1 MSTKNDLLN
10 GVFWTALS
18 KYSGFI
24 FQIIITAVLARL
36 ITPED
41 FGVIAIAL
49 IFITFF
55 NLLSDFGIGPAII
68 QVKNL
73 DDIEINSIFSF
84 TIWGGVLLAIVF
96 FFLSFPISSVYDSDD
111 LKVVLQILTID
122 IVFVTW
128 NIVPNAIILKE
139 KKFKLISLRTLFL
152 QIVSGILSIV
162 AAYHGAGI
170 YALVLSPVITAIGI
184 FIINYYYV
192 NVKYIRSFNKTSI
205 SKLYKFSIY
214 QLLFN
219 LSNYFFRNLDKIL
232 IGKYLCMK
240 DLGYYDKSY
249 HLMLMPMNYTS
260 SIFNQVL
267 HPILSDLQKDYHQ
280 LAIKYNKIVQSLAII
295 SFPIGTFLFFA
306 SEDVI
311 MVLYGS
317 QWRPAISVF
326 HILSLSIP
334 LQLILTT
341 IGSIYQAAGDTKRL
355 FYTGLVSSVITI
367 IGFLVALSVYGN
379 INAVAWSW
387 NITLLFSFV
396 INYFTLYRMTLH
408 ENFWTFVKTLKI
420 PLILSSFCSAL
431 LIPYSLL
438 IPSNLFLLNMV
449 LKAIIVLIVTIIVLL
464 QFHIVDFKNPRFKYS
479 FKKKS

>member
-1 MSTKNDLLN
+1 M
-10 GVFWTALS
+10 FFYLS
-18 KYSGFI
+18 Y
-24 FQIIITAVLARL
+24 
-36 ITPED
+36 
-41 FGVIAIAL
+41 
-49 IFITFF
+49 
-55 NLLSDFGIGPAII
+55 
-68 QVKNL
+68 
-73 DDIEINSIFSF
+73 
-84 TIWGGVLLAIVF
+84 
-96 FFLSFPISSVYDSDD
+96 PISSVYNSDD

-152 QIVSGILSIV
+152 QFVSGILSIV

-184 FIINYYYV
+184 FITNYYHT
-192 NVKYIRSFNKTSI
+192 NLKFIISFNKTSI
-205 SKLYKFSIY
+205 RKIYKFSIY

-232 IGKYLCMK
+232 IGKYLSMK

-267 HPILSDLQKDYHQ
+267 HPILSDLQKDYHE
-280 LAIKYNKIVQSLAII
+280 LAIKYNKVVQILAFI
-295 SFPIGTFLFFA
+295 SFPIGTFLYFA

-341 IGSIYQAAGDTKRL
+341 IGSVYQAAGDTKRL
-355 FYTGLVSSVITI
+355 FYTGLASSVITI
-367 IGFLVALSVYGN
+367 LGFLVALIVYKS
-379 INAVAWSW
+379 IDAVAWSW
-387 NITLLFSFV
+387 NITLLFSFI
-396 INYFTLYRMTLH
+396 INYYTLYKITLH
-408 ENFWTFVKTLKI
+408 ENLWPFIRSLKI
-420 PLILSSFCSAL
+420 PLILSVFCSLL
-431 LIPYSLL
+431 LIPYSLF
-438 IPSNLFLLNMV
+438 IPPSLYLLNLG
-449 LKAIIVLIVTIIVLL
+449 LKAIIVLIVTIIVLHH
-464 QFHIVDFKNPRFKYS
+464 FHIVDFQNLRLKYS
-479 FKKKS
+479 VYKKRFM

>member
-1 MSTKNDLLN
+1 MSTKKELLN
-10 GVFWTALS
+10 GVLWTALS
-18 KYSGFI
+18 RYSGFFI
-24 FQIIITAVLARL
+24 QIVITAVLARL
-36 ITPED
+36 LTPED

-49 IFITFF
+49 VFITFF

-68 QVKNL
+68 QVKDL
-73 DDIEINSIFSF
+73 DNNEINSIFSI
-84 TIWGGVLLAIVF
+84 TIWGGVFLAIF
-96 FFLSFPISSVYDSDD
+96 FFYLSFPISSVYNSDD
-111 LKVVLQILTID
+111 LKVVLQILTIN
-122 IVFVTW
+122 IAFVTW

-139 KKFKLISLRTLFL
+139 KKFKLVSIRTMFL
-152 QIVSGILSIV
+152 QIVSGILSIA
-162 AAYHGAGI
+162 AAYHGFGI
-170 YALVLSPVITAIGI
+170 YALVLSPIITAIGI
-184 FIINYYYV
+184 FIINYYHTDL
-192 NVKYIRSFNKTSI
+192 KFIISFNKTSI
-205 SKLYKFSIY
+205 RKIYKFSIY

-232 IGKYLCMK
+232 IGKYLSMK

-260 SIFNQVL
+260 SVFNQVL
-267 HPILSDLQKDYHQ
+267 HPILSDLQKDYHEM
-280 LAIKYNKIVQSLAII
+280 ASKYNKIVQILAFI

-355 FYTGLVSSVITI
+355 FYTGLASSVITI
-367 IGFLVALSVYGN
+367 LGFLVALIVYES
-379 INAVAWSW
+379 IDAVAWSW

-396 INYFTLYRMTLH
+396 INYYTLYRKTLH
-408 ENFWTFVKTLKI
+408 ENLWPFIESFKI
-420 PLILSSFCSAL
+420 PLLLSFFCSMIL
-431 LIPYSLL
+431 FSYPLL
-438 IPSNLFLLNMV
+438 IPSNLYLFNLL
-449 LKAIIVLIVTIIVLL
+449 LKAIIVLVVTIIVLYY
-464 QFHIVDFKNPRFKYS
+464 FHIVDFQKIWLKYNS
-479 FKKKS
+479 FLK